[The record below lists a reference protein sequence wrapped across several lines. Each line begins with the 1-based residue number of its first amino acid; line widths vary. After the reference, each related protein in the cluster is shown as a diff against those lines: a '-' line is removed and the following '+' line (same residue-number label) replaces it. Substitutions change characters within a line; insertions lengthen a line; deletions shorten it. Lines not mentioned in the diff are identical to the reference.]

1 MFQDIRLGKGCY
13 GISYIIKYDKK
24 LVGCLFYVISCIIRE
39 NVK

>member
-24 LVGCLFYVISCIIRE
+24 LVGCLFYVILVVLLE
-39 NVK
+39 KM